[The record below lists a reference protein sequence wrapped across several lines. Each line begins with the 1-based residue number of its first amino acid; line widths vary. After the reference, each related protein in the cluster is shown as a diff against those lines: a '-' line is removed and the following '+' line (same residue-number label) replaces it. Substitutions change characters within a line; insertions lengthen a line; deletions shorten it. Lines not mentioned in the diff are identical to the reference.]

1 MLTSGKTGES
11 SLFSVQLMSQG
22 FAPAVVLTT
31 PRVVPLE
38 ISALSQGLVDC
49 FKSVED
55 PRVERGQLHLL
66 SDILIIAILST
77 LAGGNGWESMELYG
91 SSKEAWLSTFLALP
105 NGIPSPD
112 TFRRVIECIH
122 PKQME
127 QSFEQWVRTLVTDL
141 GVQVIAI
148 DGKKLRGSYDR
159 NNRKQCLYLVSA
171 WAADHR
177 LVLGQTKVQD
187 KSNEITAV
195 PALLELLDIS
205 GCIVTLDA
213 MGTQKTIA
221 AQIQAAKADYI
232 LCLKANHPTLF
243 NQVKLWFETSRSEN
257 TLPKS
262 AEYKVE
268 SGHHR
273 IERRQVWTIP
283 LSALPELHEADGW
296 VGLRTIVIVERTRQ
310 LWNKTT
316 HEVQFYLTSLEA
328 ENPRIGSAIR
338 QHWGIENSQHW
349 VLDVTFGEDAC
360 RVRSLNGPEN
370 LAVLRRFALNALN
383 RETTG
388 KKRSLVQKTRLAGM
402 SDDYMVKVLVAALP
416 ELSQSSS
423 PTT

>member
-1 MLTSGKTGES
+1 
-11 SLFSVQLMSQG
+11 MSQG
-22 FAPAVVLTT
+22 FAPAVELTT
-31 PRVVPLE
+31 PRGVPLE
-38 ISALSQGLVDC
+38 ISDLSQGLVEC

-55 PRVERGQLHLL
+55 PRAERGKWHPL

-77 LAGGNGWESMELYG
+77 LAGGQGWEAMELYG
-91 SSKEAWLSTFLALP
+91 SAKQAWLSTFLALP
-105 NGIPSPD
+105 HGIPSPD
-112 TFRRVIECIH
+112 TFRRVIERVH

-127 QSFEQWVRTLVTDL
+127 ASFEAWVRTLVTDL
-141 GVQVIAI
+141 GVQVVAI

-159 NNRKQCLYLVSA
+159 NNQKDYLYLVSA

-177 LVLGQTKVQD
+177 LVLGQTKVRD

-213 MGTQKTIA
+213 MGTQTAIA
-221 AQIQAAKADYI
+221 AKIREANADYI
-232 LCLKANHPTLF
+232 LCLKGNHPTLF
-243 NQVKLWFETSRSEN
+243 NQVETWFKTERTEN
-257 TLPKS
+257 RLPKS
-262 AEYKVE
+262 TEHTVE

-273 IERRQVWTIP
+273 IEKRQVWTIP
-283 LSALPELHEADGW
+283 LSAMPALYQAGDW
-296 VGLRTIVIVERTRQ
+296 AGLQTIVIVERTRH

-316 HEVQFYLTSLEA
+316 HEIQFYLTSLA
-328 ENPRIGSAIR
+328 SDNPRIGGAIR

-349 VLDVTFGEDAC
+349 VLDVTFGEDAS
-360 RVRSLNGPEN
+360 RIRSLHGPQN
-370 LAVLRRFALNALN
+370 MAVLRRFALNTLN
-383 RETTG
+383 RESSG
-388 KKRSLVQKTRLAGM
+388 KKRSLAQKTKLAAM

>member
-1 MLTSGKTGES
+1 MVP
-11 SLFSVQLMSQG
+11 FMSQG
-22 FAPAVVLTT
+22 FAPAVELTT
-31 PRVVPLE
+31 PRAVPLE
-38 ISALSQGLVDC
+38 VSALSQGLVDC
-49 FKSVED
+49 FQAVDD
-55 PRVERGQLHLL
+55 PRVERGQWHPL
-66 SDILIIAILST
+66 SDILVIAILST
-77 LAGGNGWESMELYG
+77 IAGGQGWEAMELYG
-91 SSKEAWLSTFLALP
+91 IGKQTWLSTFLALP

-112 TFRRVIECIH
+112 TFRRVIERLH

-127 QSFEQWVRTLVTDL
+127 AAFESWVRTLVTDL

-177 LVLGQTKVQD
+177 LVLGQTKVRD
-187 KSNEITAV
+187 KSNEITAI

-213 MGTQKTIA
+213 MGTQKMIA

-232 LCLKANHPTLF
+232 LCLKKNHPTLF
-243 NQVKLWFETSRSEN
+243 EQVQTWFETARTEN
-257 TLPKS
+257 ILPKS
-262 AEYKVE
+262 VDSRVE

-273 IERRQVWTIP
+273 IEKRQVWTIP
-283 LSALPELHEADGW
+283 LSAFPSLHEIDGW

-316 HEVQFYLTSLEA
+316 HEIQFYLTSLA
-328 ENPRIGSAIR
+328 SDNPRIGGAIR

-349 VLDVTFGEDAC
+349 VLDVTLGEDAC
-360 RVRSLNGPEN
+360 RVRSMHGPQN

-383 RETTG
+383 RECSG
-388 KKRSLVQKTRLAGM
+388 KKRSLVQKTKLAAM

-416 ELSQSSS
+416 EFSQSTS

>member
-1 MLTSGKTGES
+1 
-11 SLFSVQLMSQG
+11 MSQG
-22 FAPAVVLTT
+22 FAPAVELTP
-31 PRVVPLE
+31 PRAVPLE
-38 ISALSQGLVDC
+38 ISALSQALVDC

-55 PRVERGQLHLL
+55 PRVERGQWHLL
-66 SDILIIAILST
+66 SDILVIAILST
-77 LAGGNGWESMELYG
+77 LAGGQGWEAMELYG
-91 SSKEAWLSTFLALP
+91 SSKQAWLSTFLALP

-122 PKQME
+122 PQQLE
-127 QSFEQWVRTLVTDL
+127 AAFENWVRTLVADL

-159 NNRKQCLYLVSA
+159 NQRKPCLYLVSA
-171 WAADHR
+171 WATEHQ
-177 LVLGQTKVQD
+177 LVLGQTKVRD

-195 PALLELLDIS
+195 PALLELLDIA

-221 AQIQAAKADYI
+221 AQIQTAKADYI
-232 LCLKANHPTLF
+232 LCLKKNHPTLF
-243 NQVKLWFETSRSEN
+243 QQVQTWFETARAEQ
-257 TLPKS
+257 TLS
-262 AEYKVE
+262 QSVDYRVE

-273 IERRQVWTIP
+273 IEKRQVWTIP
-283 LSALPELHEADGW
+283 LSAFPVLHEAEEWD
-296 VGLRTIVIVERTRQ
+296 GLRTIVIVERTRQ

-316 HEVQFYLTSLEA
+316 HEIQFYLTSLA
-328 ENPRIGSAIR
+328 ADNPRISGAIR

-360 RVRSLNGPEN
+360 RVRSMHGPQN
-370 LAVLRRFALNALN
+370 LAVLRRFALNALK
-383 RETTG
+383 RESSG
-388 KKRSLVQKTRLAGM
+388 KKRSLVQKTKLAAM

>member
-1 MLTSGKTGES
+1 M
-11 SLFSVQLMSQG
+11 SLG
-22 FAPAVVLTT
+22 FAPAVVLPT
-31 PRVVPLE
+31 PRAVPLE
-38 ISALSQGLVDC
+38 ISALSQGLVNC
-49 FKSVED
+49 FKSVAD
-55 PRVERGQLHLL
+55 PRVERGQLHHL

-77 LAGGNGWESMELYG
+77 LAGGQGWEAMELYG
-91 SSKEAWLSTFLALP
+91 SSKQAWLSTFLALP

-127 QSFEQWVRTLVTDL
+127 AAFERWVGTLVTDL
-141 GVQVIAI
+141 GVQVLAI

-159 NNRKQCLYLVSA
+159 NNRKKCLYLVSA

-177 LVLGQTKVQD
+177 LVLGQTKVRD

-195 PALLELLDIS
+195 PALLELLDIA

-221 AQIQAAKADYI
+221 AQIQGAKADYI
-232 LCLKANHPTLF
+232 LCLKKNHPTLF
-243 NQVKLWFETSRSEN
+243 HQVQTWFETALAEN

-262 AEYKVE
+262 AEYRVE

-273 IERRQVWTIP
+273 IEKRQVWTIP
-283 LSALPELHEADGW
+283 LSALPALYEADGW
-296 VGLRTIVIVERTRQ
+296 VGLRTIVIVERTRR

-316 HEVQFYLTSLEA
+316 HEIQFYLSSLPA
-328 ENPRIGSAIR
+328 DDPRIGSAIR

-360 RVRSLNGPEN
+360 RVRSMHGPQN

-383 RETTG
+383 RESTAQ
-388 KKRSLVQKTRLAGM
+388 KRSLLQKTQLAAM

-416 ELSQSSS
+416 GLSQSSS
-423 PTT
+423 PIT

>member
-1 MLTSGKTGES
+1 
-11 SLFSVQLMSQG
+11 MSQG
-22 FAPAVVLTT
+22 FAPAVVLST
-31 PRVVPLE
+31 PHAVPLE
-38 ISALSQGLVDC
+38 VSALGQGLVDC

-55 PRVERGQLHLL
+55 PRVERGQWHEL

-77 LAGGNGWESMELYG
+77 IAGGNGWEAMELYG

-105 NGIPSPD
+105 KGIPSPD
-112 TFRRVIECIH
+112 TFRRVIERIH
-122 PKQME
+122 PQQMA
-127 QSFEQWVRTLVTDL
+127 SAFEQWVQTLVRDL
-141 GVQVIAI
+141 GVQVVAI

-159 NNRKQCLYLVSA
+159 SNRKECLYLVSA

-177 LVLGQTKVQD
+177 LVLGQTKVRD

-221 AQIQAAKADYI
+221 AQIQGAEADYI
-232 LCLKANHPTLF
+232 LCLKANHPMLF
-243 NQVKLWFETSRSEN
+243 NQVKTWFETERSAN

-273 IERRQVWTIP
+273 IERREVWTIP
-283 LSALPELHEADGW
+283 LSDFPSLHQADGW

-316 HEVQFYLTSLEA
+316 HEIQYYLTSLHQG
-328 ENPRIGSAIR
+328 NPRIGSAIR

-360 RVRSLNGPEN
+360 RVRSLHGPEN

-388 KKRSLVQKTRLAGM
+388 KKRSLVQKARRAGM
-402 SDDYMVKVLVAALP
+402 SDDYMMKVLAAALP

-423 PTT
+423 PET

>member
-1 MLTSGKTGES
+1 
-11 SLFSVQLMSQG
+11 MSQG
-22 FAPAVVLTT
+22 FAPAVELTT
-31 PRVVPLE
+31 PRAVPLE

-55 PRVERGQLHLL
+55 PRVERGQWHSL

-77 LAGGNGWESMELYG
+77 IAGGQGWEAMELYG
-91 SSKEAWLSTFLALP
+91 SSKQAWLSTFLALP

-112 TFRRVIECIH
+112 TFRRVIERLH

-127 QSFEQWVRTLVTDL
+127 AAFETWVRTLVTDL

-177 LVLGQTKVQD
+177 LVLGQTKVRD

-213 MGTQKTIA
+213 MGTQKSIA
-221 AQIQAAKADYI
+221 AQIQSANADYI

-243 NQVKLWFETSRSEN
+243 NQVKTWFETERSAN

-273 IERRQVWTIP
+273 IERREVWTIP
-283 LSALPELHEADGW
+283 LSAFPSLHEADGW

-316 HEVQFYLTSLEA
+316 HEIQYYLTSLDA
-328 ENPRIGSAIR
+328 DNPRIGSAIR

-360 RVRSLNGPEN
+360 RVRSLHGPEN

-388 KKRSLVQKTRLAGM
+388 KKRSLVQKIRLAGM
-402 SDDYMVKVLVAALP
+402 SDDYMMKVLVAALP
-416 ELSQSSS
+416 ELSQGSS

>member
-1 MLTSGKTGES
+1 MP
-11 SLFSVQLMSQG
+11 QG
-22 FAPAVVLTT
+22 FAPAVVLST
-31 PRVVPLE
+31 PHAVPLE
-38 ISALSQGLVDC
+38 VSALGQGLVDC

-55 PRVERGQLHLL
+55 PRVERGQWHEL

-77 LAGGNGWESMELYG
+77 IAGGNGWEAMELYG

-105 NGIPSPD
+105 KGIPSPD
-112 TFRRVIECIH
+112 TFRRVIERIH
-122 PKQME
+122 PQQMA
-127 QSFEQWVRTLVTDL
+127 SAFEQWVQTLVRDL
-141 GVQVIAI
+141 GVQVVAI

-159 NNRKQCLYLVSA
+159 SNRKECLYLVSA

-177 LVLGQTKVQD
+177 LVLGQTKVRD

-221 AQIQAAKADYI
+221 AQIQGAEADYI
-232 LCLKANHPTLF
+232 LCLKANHPMLF
-243 NQVKLWFETSRSEN
+243 NQVKTWFETERSAN

-273 IERRQVWTIP
+273 IERREVWTIP
-283 LSALPELHEADGW
+283 LSDFPSLHQADGW

-316 HEVQFYLTSLEA
+316 HEIQYYLTCLHQG
-328 ENPRIGSAIR
+328 NPRIGSAIR

-388 KKRSLVQKTRLAGM
+388 KKRSLVQKARRAGM
-402 SDDYMVKVLVAALP
+402 SDDYMMKVLAAALP

-423 PTT
+423 PET

>member
-1 MLTSGKTGES
+1 
-11 SLFSVQLMSQG
+11 
-22 FAPAVVLTT
+22 
-31 PRVVPLE
+31 
-38 ISALSQGLVDC
+38 
-49 FKSVED
+49 
-55 PRVERGQLHLL
+55 
-66 SDILIIAILST
+66 
-77 LAGGNGWESMELYG
+77 MELYG

-159 NNRKQCLYLVSA
+159 NNRQECLYLVSA
-171 WAADHR
+171 WAAEHR

-187 KSNEITAV
+187 KSNESTAI

-221 AQIQAAKADYI
+221 TQIQAAKADYI
-232 LCLKANHPTLF
+232 LCLKANHPKLF
-243 NQVKLWFETSRSEN
+243 NQVKTWLETARSEN

-273 IERRQVWTIP
+273 I
-283 LSALPELHEADGW
+283 
-296 VGLRTIVIVERTRQ
+296 
-310 LWNKTT
+310 
-316 HEVQFYLTSLEA
+316 
-328 ENPRIGSAIR
+328 
-338 QHWGIENSQHW
+338 
-349 VLDVTFGEDAC
+349 
-360 RVRSLNGPEN
+360 
-370 LAVLRRFALNALN
+370 
-383 RETTG
+383 
-388 KKRSLVQKTRLAGM
+388 
-402 SDDYMVKVLVAALP
+402 
-416 ELSQSSS
+416 
-423 PTT
+423 